1 MPPGTFE
8 VVVGLAFAAIV
19 LVLLF
24 EPAYQAGRDNSGAVD
39 VEARRSADG
48 VRVRLTRYP
57 LTRSVV
63 VRSVG
68 ISRELSDELGLE
80 IPDGFTFAQDLRW
93 LAAEGRVPLGEEP
106 VEIVFRATRT
116 PTVPVTGSVRIL
128 SSYRPGLRRMQ
139 HYTVQ
144 PIHGPGDPDGALPG

>member
-1 MPPGTFE
+1 MPPGGFE
-8 VVVGLAFAAIV
+8 VIVGLAFAAIV
-19 LVLLF
+19 LVLLL
-24 EPAYQAGRDNSGAVD
+24 EPAYQAGRDLSGAVEVD
-39 VEARRSADG
+39 ARRSPEG
-48 VRVRLTRYP
+48 VRVCLRRYP

-63 VRSVG
+63 VRSVAV
-68 ISRELSDELGLE
+68 SRELADELGLE
-80 IPDGFTFAQDLRW
+80 VPEGFGFAQDLRW
-93 LAAEGRVPLGEEP
+93 LAAEGRVPLEEEP

-144 PIHGPGDPDGALPG
+144 PIRGSGPDGL